1 MEVLS
6 DSEGLLKYRYGSTRT
21 FYRFQTEANGVPQGV
36 PATATEMSEDSIRF
50 TVKILVCNFELQ
62 CPSTIASR
70 AAETLLLRA
79 STKL

>member
-1 MEVLS
+1 MMRPEHQYHVTPLC
-6 DSEGLLKYRYGSTRT
+6 EYFIGP
-21 FYRFQTEANGVPQGV
+21 GVNH
-36 PATATEMSEDSIRF
+36 